1 MCGEDEDVKNRH
13 RIDEDEDAKNRHRI
27 DRKIQK
33 S

>member
-1 MCGEDEDVKNRH
+1 MFGEDEDVKNRH
-13 RIDEDEDAKNRHRI
+13 RMDEDEDAKNRHRI